1 MVPESEEAE
10 LYEAECIMDEN
21 EKNYLVKWKGYSI
34 EENTWEPK
42 STFGNVS
49 LAHT

>member
-1 MVPESEEAE
+1 
-10 LYEAECIMDEN
+10 MDEN
-21 EKNYLVKWKGYSI
+21 DKNYLVKWKGYSI